1 MIESSM
7 IRIRDLHHTYP
18 SGTAALAGVD
28 LDLESGDVRAIV
40 GRSGSGKTTLLMC
53 LAGFV
58 QPSAGSI
65 ELDGDELRA
74 IPEAELR
81 RRLGVVFQGFHLFPH
96 LSVLDNLVLAPVRTL
111 GVEPLAA
118 HEAARTSLE
127 RLGLAELEDSYPQ
140 QLSGGQAQRVAIARA
155 LLLQP
160 RYLLLDEPT
169 SALDHRST
177 SELAQWLLDL
187 REETTFIV
195 VTHDSDFAREVAA
208 TAVAMADGRV
218 IAEGDVG
225 TALAAL

>member
-1 MIESSM
+1 M
-7 IRIRDLHHTYP
+7 IRIRNLHHTYP
-18 SGTAALAGVD
+18 GGTAALAGID
-28 LDLESGDVRAIV
+28 LDLASGDVRAIV

-53 LAGFV
+53 LAGFL

-65 ELDGDELRA
+65 ELDGDLLGA

-96 LSVLDNLVLAPVRTL
+96 LDVLDNLVLAPTRTR
-111 GVEPLAA
+111 GIDPVTARQ
-118 HEAARTSLE
+118 AARVSLA
-127 RLGLAELEDSYPQ
+127 RLGLADLEAAYPQ

-177 SELAQWLLDL
+177 SELAQWLRDL

-195 VTHDSDFAREVAA
+195 VTHDAGFAGEVAT
-208 TAVAMADGRV
+208 TAVAMADGQV
-218 IAEGDVG
+218 IAEGDVA